1 MEERK
6 EEKGEFGYIA
16 ATLFGKELNEFSQ
29 RTSCFQ
35 NKFFL
40 CVWTWA
46 EL

>member
-16 ATLFGKELNEFSQ
+16 ATLFGKELNEFQ